1 MSVATAAKR
10 HPRYQHNAPVLLRAA
25 ALPLGC
31 TPQGPDLDDAAA
43 CRVWL
48 CQVWQIPG
56 FAEAVGEASPVLA
69 SRIGQIVAGQDIP
82 GKAVR
87 RAAVSALRYAA
98 RAVGRPTPFGLFAGV
113 AAVGVAD
120 EAQARWGTNHRPSA
134 RADTL
139 WLSDVIDHLEADPA
153 LLDLLDVTFSDIAD
167 QRGGRLAIWR
177 GAELVTIRETA
188 AVRAV
193 RDAASAPIAFGV
205 LVGKL
210 NAEFSTGTG
219 ESICA
224 MLTTLVRE
232 GFLITCLRAPMTST
246 DPLSHV
252 VNRLRAVGAHD
263 LPSVA
268 PLLRELESVGC
279 GLVALARRESD
290 SLADQRASLAHRMR
304 AFSPAGRTPVAVDL
318 LLDCDVQIPAGVL
331 EEMADA
337 AGVLMRLGRAGAA
350 PAWAD
355 YHASFRDRYG
365 IGTLVPVRDVID
377 PDTGLGYPAGYP
389 GSIQQAPSIPPG
401 ERDERLLALA
411 WGAMADRSPE
421 IVLTGEMITSLT
433 NRGSEAE
440 SPPHIEVAA
449 RLHATAPQAIDRG
462 EFTLTIGLARSAG
475 TLTSRFSTLDA
486 GAGLADLYAAVPPVT
501 AGALPVQLSFRPSYP
516 HAENI
521 CRVPAYL
528 PDILTL
534 GEHRAPSPPPI
545 TVDDLAITATA
556 ERLYLVSM
564 SRRRIIEPQ
573 LIHAL
578 ALAKQAPPLARFL
591 AELPRAACPVYH
603 EFDWGQHTARMPFLP
618 RVRYR
623 RSILCPARWRL
634 TSSDLAAVGENTW
647 RQALRSWR
655 ERWHCPNV
663 VELRDEDQALRLN
676 LTDPAHQT
684 VLRNHVAR
692 YGHAVLAETAT
703 AGDLEWIGGHAHEI
717 AAAMT
722 ATRPR
727 PLGPDVT
734 GLPAISNAT
743 YGHLPGGPGSD
754 WLSVKITTH
763 PERMNEL
770 ITTWVPSLA
779 GHLRERPD
787 HWFVRY
793 RTSAESDHLRLR
805 IATVGQCQAAT
816 VAAVGVWLEE
826 LRTAGVASQTALCT
840 YLPEVGRYGSEAA
853 MRAAEK
859 VFATDSVVV
868 SATLRTLAD
877 DRIAPVALAA
887 VNMVAIAEAFLGG
900 RVSAADWFIGR
911 PSPSVSPPPREI
923 TRQVISW
930 AITDA
935 ARWAASWPP
944 ELATAWHA
952 RADALASYRLQLP
965 PSLAAEDVL
974 ESLLHMHHNRAVG
987 INPQSEQTARR
998 LARQAFLAWR
1008 ARQNGSPR

>member
-1 MSVATAAKR
+1 MSVAAAER
-10 HPRYQHNAPVLLRAA
+10 HPRYQQDGPVLLRAA
-25 ALPLGC
+25 VLPLAC
-31 TPQGPDLDDAAA
+31 VPQGPNLDDAAA
-43 CRVWL
+43 CRRWL
-48 CQVWQIPG
+48 CQVWRIPG
-56 FAEAVGEASPVLA
+56 FAEAVSEASPVLA
-69 SRIGQIVAGQDIP
+69 SRIGQIVAGQAVSC
-82 GKAVR
+82 KAVR
-87 RAAVSALRYAA
+87 RAAVSAVRYAA

-120 EAQARWGTNHRPSA
+120 VAQARWGTEHRPSA

-139 WLSDVIDHLEADPA
+139 WLSGVIDHLEADPA
-153 LLDLLDVTFSDIAD
+153 LLDLLDVTFSDMAVR
-167 QRGGRLAIWR
+167 RGGRLAIWR
-177 GAELVTIRETA
+177 GADQVSIRETA

-193 RDAASAPIAFGV
+193 RDAASAPIAFRV
-205 LVGKL
+205 LAGKL
-210 NAEFSTGTG
+210 NAEFGAAAG
-219 ESICA
+219 ECVCA

-232 GFLITCLRAPMTST
+232 RFLITCLRAPMTST
-246 DPLSHV
+246 NPLSHV

-268 PLLRELESVGC
+268 PLLRELESVRGD
-279 GLVALARRESD
+279 LAALAGRESA
-290 SLADQRASLAHRMR
+290 SLHNERTRLAHRMR
-304 AFSPAGRTPVAVDL
+304 ALSPAGRTPVAVDL
-318 LLDCDVQIPAGVL
+318 LLDCHVQIPAGVL
-331 EEMADA
+331 EEMAQA
-337 AGVLMRLGRAGAA
+337 AGALMRVGRAGAD

-411 WGAMADRSPE
+411 WGAMADQSPE
-421 IVLTGEMITSLT
+421 IALTDEVIKSLAS
-433 NRGSEAE
+433 RGNEAE

-501 AGALPVQLSFRPSYP
+501 AGALPVQLSFRPCYP

-528 PDILTL
+528 PDILAL
-534 GEHRAPSPPPI
+534 GEHWAPSAPTI

-564 SRRRIIEPQ
+564 SRRRIVEPQ

-591 AELPRAACPVYH
+591 AELPRATCPVYH
-603 EFDWGQHTARMPFLP
+603 EFDWGQHAAQMPFMP

-623 RSILCPARWRL
+623 RSILCPAQWRL
-634 TSSDLAAVGENTW
+634 TSNDMAPTGENTW
-647 RQALRSWR
+647 RQALRSWQ
-655 ERWHCPNV
+655 ERWHCPDV
-663 VELRDEDQALRLN
+663 VELRDEDRALRLD
-676 LTDPAHQT
+676 LTGPAHQA

-692 YGHAVLAETAT
+692 HGHAVLAETAT
-703 AGDLEWIGGHAHEI
+703 ADALGWIGGHSHEI

-722 ATRPR
+722 AARPR
-727 PLGPDVT
+727 PPGPGVT
-734 GLPAISNAT
+734 GLPAIANAT
-743 YGHLPGGPGSD
+743 FGHLPGGPGSD

-770 ITTWVPSLA
+770 ITAWLPNLA
-779 GHLRERPD
+779 GHLHGHPD
-787 HWFVRY
+787 YWFVRY
-793 RTSAESDHLRLR
+793 RTAAGPDHLRLR
-805 IATVGQCQAAT
+805 IATAGRYQAAT
-816 VAAVGVWLEE
+816 IAAVGAWLEE
-826 LRTAGVASQTALCT
+826 LRTAGVASQAALCT
-840 YLPEVGRYGSEAA
+840 YLPEVGRYGPEAA

-859 VFATDSVVV
+859 VFATDSAVV
-868 SATLRTLAD
+868 SAALRTLAR
-877 DRIAPVALAA
+877 DRMTPGALAA

-900 RVSAADWFIGR
+900 RSSAAGWFIGR
-911 PSPSVSPPPREI
+911 PLPSVSPPPREI
-923 TRQVISW
+923 TRQVINW

-935 ARWAASWPP
+935 ARWSASWLP
-944 ELATAWHA
+944 ELAAAWHV
-952 RADALASYRLQLP
+952 RADALATYRAHLP
-965 PSLAAEDVL
+965 SSLAAEDVL

-998 LARQAFLAWR
+998 LAKQAFLAWR
-1008 ARQNGSPR
+1008 ARQNGSRP